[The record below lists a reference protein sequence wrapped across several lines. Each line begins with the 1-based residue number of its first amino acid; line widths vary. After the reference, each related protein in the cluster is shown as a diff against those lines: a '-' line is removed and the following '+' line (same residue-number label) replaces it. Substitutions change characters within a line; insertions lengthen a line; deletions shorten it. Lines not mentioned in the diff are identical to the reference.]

1 MIPNTTP
8 VFAVDEKNI
17 IPVSEHL
24 RQMIDIPPSRMFLI
38 NKSLKVYQ
46 ERNPDVKIFDA
57 SQVTAAHRYLEYP
70 KRSSNAL
77 PNFKLN
83 MVRLMTCPSVRRHI
97 AKLSSSNIGNWIPP
111 LAGDL

>member
-57 SQVTAAHRYLEYP
+57 SGLSEDPVEELQRLLAHCRRRAICWCASPTARRPAVSP
-70 KRSSNAL
+70 A
-77 PNFKLN
+77 
-83 MVRLMTCPSVRRHI
+83 PSAPRR
-97 AKLSSSNIGNWIPP
+97 
-111 LAGDL
+111 